1 MLWSLFIGLVAGWL
15 AGQIFKGSGFGILGN
30 IVVGVVGAFI
40 GGILFNMLGIGAYGT
55 LGSIVVST
63 IGAVVLLWIPFILY
77 SQKEFKT
84 KKQNT

>member
-40 GGILFNMLGIGAYGT
+40 GSMLFGLLGIDAYGT
-55 LGSIVVST
+55 LGSIVMST
-63 IGAVVLLWIPFILY
+63 IGAVVLLWIVGAMTG
-77 SQKEFKT
+77 KRGRA
-84 KKQNT
+84 

>member
-1 MLWSLFIGLVAGWL
+1 MLWSLFIGLIAGWL

-63 IGAVVLLWIPFILY
+63 IGAVVLLWIV
-77 SQKEFKT
+77 SAMTGKRGRA
-84 KKQNT
+84 